1 MSHSRH
7 RGRGGLDPWADFSL
21 GESGS
26 GLLGDNP
33 GPGSAKRQQEIP
45 FYVSQFKTSAEII
58 EEAKANM
65 MKPGSFPAIR

>member
-1 MSHSRH
+1 MSHSRL
-7 RGRGGLDPWADFSL
+7 RGRGGLDPWAEFSP
-21 GESGS
+21 GDS
-26 GLLGDNP
+26 GLLGDNS